1 MPDATLRPAGAG
13 CIAAGR
19 PGRRSATR
27 LAMLTGWRRYALAAA
42 FGGLATFALPPAGAV
57 PVLLLAFPGLLWL
70 LEGAATRR
78 SAFFTGWC
86 FGFGHFV
93 LGLYWI
99 SFALLTDV
107 AKFWW
112 MMPFAIAGL
121 PALLAI
127 FIGLVTLVL
136 HVGCRR
142 LKLSGLA
149 RVLAFAMLWTVFEYL
164 RGHVFTGFPWNLI
177 GYSWTAFLPVLQSVA
192 VIGVYGLGLL
202 TVAVAS
208 LPALLPDPSE
218 SVMRGRASLA
228 VGLVLIGAMGLA
240 GWVRLSQA
248 ESATVPGVR
257 LRVVQPAI
265 PQTLK
270 WAPAERARNFE
281 RLLEL
286 TAEPAA
292 AGAAPVT
299 HVVWPETAV
308 PFFVERDGGARQAMA
323 SVTPPGGS
331 IITGAPRVRVEADGE
346 NRFWNSLH
354 AVDGSG
360 AVVASFDK
368 FHLVPFGEYMPLR
381 GILPVGG
388 IAAGATDFS
397 SGPGPATLD
406 VPGLPPFSP
415 LICYEV
421 IFPGAV
427 KDSHNRP
434 DWLLNVTNDAWYGK
448 TAGPH
453 QHFEIARVRAV
464 EEGLPLVRAANT
476 GISGI
481 FDGYG
486 RVTAYLG
493 LGERGVVDADLP
505 VALPITP
512 YGRFGDVILVLLLM
526 SFSLVTTIA
535 RQTR

>member
-1 MPDATLRPAGAG
+1 
-13 CIAAGR
+13 
-19 PGRRSATR
+19 
-27 LAMLTGWRRYALAAA
+27 
-42 FGGLATFALPPAGAV
+42 
-57 PVLLLAFPGLLWL
+57 
-70 LEGAATRR
+70 
-78 SAFFTGWC
+78 
-86 FGFGHFV
+86 
-93 LGLYWI
+93 
-99 SFALLTDV
+99 
-107 AKFWW
+107 
-112 MMPFAIAGL
+112 
-121 PALLAI
+121 
-127 FIGLVTLVL
+127 
-136 HVGCRR
+136 
-142 LKLSGLA
+142 
-149 RVLAFAMLWTVFEYL
+149 
-164 RGHVFTGFPWNLI
+164 
-177 GYSWTAFLPVLQSVA
+177 
-192 VIGVYGLGLL
+192 
-202 TVAVAS
+202 
-208 LPALLPDPSE
+208 
-218 SVMRGRASLA
+218 
-228 VGLVLIGAMGLA
+228 
-240 GWVRLSQA
+240 
-248 ESATVPGVR
+248 
-257 LRVVQPAI
+257 
-265 PQTLK
+265 
-270 WAPAERARNFE
+270 
-281 RLLEL
+281 LLEL

-292 AGAAPVT
+292 AGASPVT

-331 IITGAPRVRVEADGE
+331 IITGAPRIRVEADGE

-381 GILPVGG
+381 GIPPVGG

-397 SGPGPATLD
+397 AGPGPATLD

-434 DWLLNVTNDAWYGK
+434 SWLLNVTNDAWYGK

-505 VALPITP
+505 DMLPITP
-512 YGRFGDVILVLLLM
+512 YGRFGDIVLVLLLM